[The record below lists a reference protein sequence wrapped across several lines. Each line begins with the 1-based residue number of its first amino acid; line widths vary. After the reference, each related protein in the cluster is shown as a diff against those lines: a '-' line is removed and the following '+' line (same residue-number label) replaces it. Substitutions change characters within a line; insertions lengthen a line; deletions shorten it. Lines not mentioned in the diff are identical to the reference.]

1 MCVLEERIVTSTP
14 SQPISSTKAALSA
27 SERSA
32 KDLVKPMILFLDFGE
47 TEGFAA
53 AATPDNEQ
61 AARDEI
67 KKSRR
72 FITAF

>member
-1 MCVLEERIVTSTP
+1 
-14 SQPISSTKAALSA
+14 
-27 SERSA
+27 
-32 KDLVKPMILFLDFGE
+32 MILLRGFAVS
-47 TEGFAA
+47 EGVAA

-67 KKSRR
+67 RKSRR